1 MANREELA
9 IIRNARAGHVAAQ
22 LELGKLYLFGSA
34 GLPQSLPTAL
44 HWLERAARQECSP
57 AWQLIGDHI
66 PLEIA
71 QRNPA
76 ALAPWY
82 ERAYDDGSVHAG
94 LVFAQLVLGAMAP
107 GAAPHPKAVRALED
121 AARAGFPH
129 AQWLLEQQDKRPAP
143 ARAPAAASDTAAPAR
158 TAAPPAAQPP
168 ARPAPQGWLRRAV
181 DNGVTDAQFGVLE
194 QAWDAHQWS
203 EYLARALPLARS
215 LVRERGEQGEMRRF
229 APDEIALLSR
239 CARLLDPALGVM
251 EQEEGAQAAGSV
263 ALEPGEPAGLWELAA
278 AEHDRHAQLA
288 MGLRCARMR
297 IDGRRVAQGTKPGA
311 ADGVDAGGQGANAHV
326 ANAHVANAHV
336 ANANVANAHVAN
348 AHVANAHVA
357 NFKKAI
363 RWLTL
368 AGEQGLAEAWYALSR
383 IYIKP
388 EFSQRNV
395 ADAQRFLER
404 AAEMGYRDAQL
415 ECGHNAWRARREN
428 ENNDV
433 RAVYW
438 LQKAAAQG
446 AREAVELLRK
456 IAPRPLTAPYTET
469 GRLAGHAGLPGSHP
483 LLGARLELA
492 ALFNLTRA
500 EALLLDVAT
509 ADQGHCL
516 VIDIRASYGRSKRRL
531 VMVETAAERQA
542 LDRIVQLFEQVDCG
556 PAGPEGN
563 YRQRLYRLRT
573 LIGGAA
579 GDAAGDAAAPGAEEA
594 SDVELAA

>member
-22 LELGKLYLFGSA
+22 LELGKLYLFGST

-44 HWLERAARQECSP
+44 HWLERAARQDCSP

-71 QRNPA
+71 QHNPT

-94 LVFAQLVLGAMAP
+94 LVFAQLVLGTP
-107 GAAPHPKAVRALED
+107 GATAPPKAVRALED
-121 AARAGFPH
+121 AARAGFAH
-129 AQWLLEQQDKRPAP
+129 AQWLLAQQDRKPAPVRASGAAAPAPRTPAP
-143 ARAPAAASDTAAPAR
+143 AAPSGATGS
-158 TAAPPAAQPP
+158 
-168 ARPAPQGWLRRAV
+168 APQGWLRRAA
-181 DNGVTDAQFGVLE
+181 DSGVAEAQFTMLE
-194 QAWDAHQWS
+194 QAWSAHQWND
-203 EYLARALPLARS
+203 YLARALPLARA

-239 CARLLDPALGVM
+239 CARLLDPALGVI
-251 EQEEGAQAAGSV
+251 EAEGASPAAEV
-263 ALEPGEPAGLWELAA
+263 ALEPGEPANFWELAA

-288 MGLRCARMR
+288 LGLRCARMR
-297 IDGRRVAQGTKPGA
+297 IDGRRVGNGA
-311 ADGVDAGGQGANAHV
+311 GVKAGGDTNAHV
-326 ANAHVANAHV
+326 ANAHL
-336 ANANVANAHVAN
+336 
-348 AHVANAHVA
+348 ANAHVA

-438 LQKAAAQG
+438 LQKAAAQD
-446 AREAVELLRK
+446 AHEATELLHK
-456 IAPRPLTAPYTET
+456 IAPRPATTPYTET
-469 GRLAGHAGLPGSHP
+469 GRLAGHAGLPGTHP

-573 LIGGAA
+573 LVGGSAGGAA
-579 GDAAGDAAAPGAEEA
+579 GDAAAGADEA

>member
-44 HWLERAARQECSP
+44 HWLERAARQDCSP

-76 ALAPWY
+76 TLAPWY

-94 LVFAQLVLGAMAP
+94 LVFAQLVLGAPAP

-129 AQWLLEQQDKRPAP
+129 AQWLLAQQDKRPAP
-143 ARAPAAASDTAAPAR
+143 PRTAATATDNVAPAR
-158 TAAPPAAQPP
+158 TAAPAAQPP
-168 ARPAPQGWLRRAV
+168 ARSAPQGWLRRAA
-181 DNGVTDAQFGVLE
+181 DNGVSEAQFGVLE
-194 QAWDAHQWS
+194 QAWDARQWT
-203 EYLARALPLARS
+203 EYLARALPLARA

-251 EQEEGAQAAGSV
+251 EAEEGGQAAGAV
-263 ALEPGEPAGLWELAA
+263 ALEPGEPASLCELAA

-297 IDGRRVAQGTKPGA
+297 IDGRRVAQGAKPGA
-311 ADGVDAGGQGANAHV
+311 ADADGQGTNAH
-326 ANAHVANAHV
+326 
-336 ANANVANAHVAN
+336 VANAHVAN

-446 AREAVELLRK
+446 ARAAVELLRK
-456 IAPRPLTAPYTET
+456 IAPRPVTAPYTET
-469 GRLAGHAGLPGSHP
+469 GHLAGHAGLPGSHP

-531 VMVETAAERQA
+531 VMVESAAERQA

-573 LIGGAA
+573 LVGGAA
-579 GDAAGDAAAPGAEEA
+579 ADVAGDGVAPGAEEA

>member
-44 HWLERAARQECSP
+44 HWLERAARQACSP

-71 QRNPA
+71 QRNPT

-94 LVFAQLVLGAMAP
+94 LVFAQLVLGAAAP

-129 AQWLLEQQDKRPAP
+129 AQWLLAQQDKRPAP
-143 ARAPAAASDTAAPAR
+143 ARAPATASDAAAPAR
-158 TAAPPAAQPP
+158 AAPVAAQPP
-168 ARPAPQGWLRRAV
+168 TRPAPQGWLRRAA
-181 DNGVTDAQFGVLE
+181 DNGVAEAQFDVLE
-194 QAWDAHQWS
+194 QAWDGRQWHD
-203 EYLARALPLARS
+203 YLARALPLARS

-251 EQEEGAQAAGSV
+251 EGEQGAQAAGAV

-297 IDGRRVAQGTKPGA
+297 IDGRRVAQGAKPGA
-311 ADGVDAGGQGANAHV
+311 ADAADGSAHVADAHV

-336 ANANVANAHVAN
+336 AH

-456 IAPRPLTAPYTET
+456 IAPRPVTAPYTET

-579 GDAAGDAAAPGAEEA
+579 GDAAGDGATPGAEEA

>member
-44 HWLERAARQECSP
+44 HWLERAARQACSP

-94 LVFAQLVLGAMAP
+94 LVFAQLVLGAAAP

-129 AQWLLEQQDKRPAP
+129 AQWLLAQQDKRPAP
-143 ARAPAAASDTAAPAR
+143 ARAPTTASDAAAPAR
-158 TAAPPAAQPP
+158 TAPVAAQPP
-168 ARPAPQGWLRRAV
+168 TRPAPQGWLRRAA
-181 DNGVTDAQFGVLE
+181 DNGVAEAQFDVLE
-194 QAWDAHQWS
+194 QAWDGRQWHD
-203 EYLARALPLARS
+203 YLARALPLARS

-239 CARLLDPALGVM
+239 CARLLDSALGVM
-251 EQEEGAQAAGSV
+251 EGEQGAHAAGGV

-297 IDGRRVAQGTKPGA
+297 IDGRRVAQGAKPGA
-311 ADGVDAGGQGANAHV
+311 ADAADGSAHVADAHVANAHVAHAHV

-336 ANANVANAHVAN
+336 AH
-348 AHVANAHVA
+348 AHVA

-456 IAPRPLTAPYTET
+456 IAPRPVTAPYTET

-579 GDAAGDAAAPGAEEA
+579 GDAAGDGATPGAEEA

>member
-129 AQWLLEQQDKRPAP
+129 AQWLLAQQDKRPAP
-143 ARAPAAASDTAAPAR
+143 VRAPATASDTAAPAR
-158 TAAPPAAQPP
+158 TAAPTAAQPP
-168 ARPAPQGWLRRAV
+168 ARSAPQGWLRRAA
-181 DNGVTDAQFGVLE
+181 DNGVADAQFGVLE
-194 QAWDAHQWS
+194 QAWDARQWN

-251 EQEEGAQAAGSV
+251 EQEEGVQAAGNV
-263 ALEPGEPAGLWELAA
+263 VLEPGEPAGLWELAA

-311 ADGVDAGGQGANAHV
+311 ADAADAGGQG
-326 ANAHVANAHV
+326 
-336 ANANVANAHVAN
+336 AN

-456 IAPRPLTAPYTET
+456 IAPRPLTAPFTET

-579 GDAAGDAAAPGAEEA
+579 GDAAGDAAARGAEEA